1 MKLRAVCCAGL
12 CAAAAGGCNDLIGL
26 EVGQEDPIDAD
37 AGSSASGSSVSG
49 SAAGGSAA
57 GGSSAGGSSAVSAVS
72 AVSSGAGGGDP
83 ACNEAEGAALV
94 EPSGLWGDTV
104 GASVDGIAALD
115 DGVMALVNETASL
128 SATSSFTV
136 ARWSASGARK
146 SDLLAPASG
155 VRGTHLAVTPGVT
168 FVAGESTASVR
179 LSGAQC
185 HIGPQGGVSHRPS
198 FVAALDSAGQ
208 CTWAWSVDFDGGTT
222 PRGLAATSGAV
233 VLAIESAGKGRSYGP
248 CVIRRTVAEGA
259 SLIAALDPES
269 GACKWDLNLGDP
281 AAVSVR
287 ALVASAT
294 AGSLTVVGSYNAAN
308 GAVTVGEDPSR
319 TTEGHGLFV
328 ARYALDDG
336 APQQV
341 TTLRAEGDQR
351 VEPRGVA
358 QLPDG
363 DLVVVGNYAGPL
375 ELGDACP
382 RMPDAGNTDNVFVAR
397 VSEYGAVWSRG
408 FGDASTAQRASGVTV
423 DGAGS
428 IHVTGLFSGELD
440 LGSAL
445 KLAAPAGKQAGF
457 LMKLDAAGHL
467 VSASKLEG
475 DTADLQ
481 VGVAAGAAGGPLVI
495 AGNVTGT
502 LDLDLGDPL
511 GGDADAGPRGF
522 VSRLADAP

>member
-1 MKLRAVCCAGL
+1 MNPPLTKVRAVCCAGL

-26 EVGQEDPIDAD
+26 EVGQEDPIEAD
-37 AGSSASGSSVSG
+37 AGASSSSGGSSVSG
-49 SAAGGSAA
+49 S
-57 GGSSAGGSSAVSAVS
+57 SAGGASAVS
-72 AVSSGAGGGDP
+72 AVSSGAGGRDP
-83 ACNEAEGAALV
+83 ACEEAEEAALV
-94 EPSGLWGDTV
+94 EPSGVWGDTV

-128 SATSSFTV
+128 TATSSFTV

-146 SDLLAPASG
+146 SDLPASASG
-155 VRGTHLAVTPGVT
+155 VRGTHMAVTPGVT
-168 FVAGESTASVR
+168 FVAGESSASVR
-179 LSGAQC
+179 LSGAEC

-308 GAVTVGEDPSR
+308 GAVTVGENPSR

-341 TTLRAEGDQR
+341 TTLRVEGDQR

-363 DLVVVGNYAGPL
+363 DLVLVGNYAGPL
-375 ELGDACP
+375 DLGDACP

-397 VSEYGAVWSRG
+397 VSKYGAVWSRG

-457 LMKLDAAGHL
+457 LMKLDAAGQL
-467 VSASKLEG
+467 ISASKLEG

-481 VGVAAGAAGGPLVI
+481 VIVAAGAAGGPLVV
-495 AGNVTGT
+495 AGNVAGT
-502 LDLDLGDPL
+502 LDLDLGDLL
-511 GGDADAGPRGF
+511 GGNADAGPRGF

>member
-1 MKLRAVCCAGL
+1 MNPCLKKVRAVCCAGL
-12 CAAAAGGCNDLIGL
+12 FAAAAGGCNDLIGL
-26 EVGQEDPIDAD
+26 EVGHEDPIEAD
-37 AGSSASGSSVSG
+37 AGASSS
-49 SAAGGSAA
+49 A
-57 GGSSAGGSSAVSAVS
+57 GGSSAGGSSAGGASAGGASAVS

-104 GASVDGIAALD
+104 GASVGGIAALD

-128 SATSSFTV
+128 TATSSFTV
-136 ARWSASGARK
+136 ARWSASGARE
-146 SDLLAPASG
+146 SDLMASATG
-155 VRGTHLAVTPGVT
+155 VRGTHLAVTPGVA

-179 LSGAQC
+179 LSGAEC
-185 HIGPQGGVSHRPS
+185 HVGPQGGVSHRPS

-208 CTWAWSVDFDGGTT
+208 CTWAWSADFDGGTT

-233 VLAIESAGKGRSYGP
+233 VLAVESAGKGRSYGP

-269 GACKWDLNLGDP
+269 GACKWDIDLGDP

-294 AGSLTVVGSYNAAN
+294 AGSLAVVGSYNAAK

-319 TTEGHGLFV
+319 STEGHGLFV

-341 TTLRAEGDQR
+341 TTLRVEGDQR
-351 VEPRGVA
+351 VEPRAVA

-363 DLVVVGNYAGPL
+363 DLVLVGNYAGPL
-375 ELGDACP
+375 DLGDACP
-382 RMPDAGNTDNVFVAR
+382 RVPDAGNTDNVFVAR
-397 VSEYGAVWSRG
+397 VSEHGAVWIRG
-408 FGDASTAQRASGVTV
+408 FGDASTVQRASGVTV

-475 DTADLQ
+475 HTADMQ
-481 VGVAAGAAGGPLVI
+481 VFVAAGAAGDSLVV
-495 AGNVTGT
+495 AGSVTGT
-502 LDLDLGDPL
+502 LDLDLGELL
-511 GGDADAGPRGF
+511 GGDAAAGPRGF